1 MTCQRGKWR
10 QCSLLRRPLITLWD
24 SAIEIYVAFRT
35 HTVFTVRPPAFR
47 GRCRE
52 MSTRNPQNIVCLRCK
67 DKYDRLMQ
75 AVRRYDSLLT
85 EQEVF
90 AQARFSQSRMETQ
103 ASTSAYASSSVPQYQ
118 YPLYLPP
125 GSDTFANSAQAWAQ
139 GDPPVSNHTYSQVEN
154 QEVIT
159 DRPSI
164 RHSFEPQRPEHDGL
178 HRESFPQAPQRAVG
192 VAPGDLSS
200 TGTPWTDNRYN
211 SQSQTTS
218 AASYPI
224 DPYPRLPNVPSHALP
239 SLEEITPP
247 RREKQEEALLIE
259 L

>member
-1 MTCQRGKWR
+1 M
-10 QCSLLRRPLITLWD
+10 L
-24 SAIEIYVAFRT
+24 A
-35 HTVFTVRPPAFR
+35 
-47 GRCRE
+47 E
-52 MSTRNPQNIVCLRCK
+52 MH
-67 DKYDRLMQ
+67 DRLMQ

-200 TGTPWTDNRYN
+200 TFPQAPQRAVGVAPGDLSSTGTPWTDNRYN